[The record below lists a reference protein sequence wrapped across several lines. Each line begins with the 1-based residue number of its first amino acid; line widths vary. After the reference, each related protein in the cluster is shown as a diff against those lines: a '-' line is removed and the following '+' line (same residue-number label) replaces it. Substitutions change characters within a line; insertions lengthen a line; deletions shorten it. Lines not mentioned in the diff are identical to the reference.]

1 MNLNK
6 PAGAF
11 FIFYL
16 LPVLTLLYII
26 GANNSLDANF
36 SVDELARQLL
46 LPVSQ
51 LLKYKIGNK
60 SSELGDIKKKGQSI
74 RMIVVNTVLGIC
86 RSGHLGTPLQPPLL

>member
-11 FIFYL
+11 FILYL

-51 LLKYKIGNK
+51 LLKCKPGNK
-60 SSELGDIKKKGQSI
+60 SSELGDIKIGQSI